1 MLNCLVLLKKKGS
14 ESCILL
20 LLAALREIS
29 KVSLASFSA
38 ADIPPIEWD
47 FHVCIHCSFASH
59 AALHLHTLEQQAGGL
74 MLGAEADAEVLMQ

>member
-1 MLNCLVLLKKKGS
+1 MLNCLVLLKKK

-29 KVSLASFSA
+29 KVSFLGVFFRGGHSSDRV
-38 ADIPPIEWD
+38 DIPPIEWD

-74 MLGAEADAEVLMQ
+74 ML